1 MNKKKGQ
8 ASVRLV
14 RSVRENKK
22 EHSVSEKLP
31 KQKIPLHTQEHCD
44 IMVKDRKEITFT
56 ESGLLSR

>member
-22 EHSVSEKLP
+22 ELSVSEKLL
-31 KQKIPLHTQEHCD
+31 KQNIPLHTQEYYG

>member
-22 EHSVSEKLP
+22 ELSVSEKLP
-31 KQKIPLHTQEHCD
+31 KQKIPLHTQEYCG

-56 ESGLLSR
+56 ESGLSGQ